1 MSTAAMMERIAETS
15 PRLKARI
22 TGVFY
27 LLTILTGI
35 FAQGFVSG
43 RLVVDGDAA
52 ATATN
57 ILAHRGLFQ
66 LGFAVYL
73 IEMACKIA
81 MTALFYDLLKPAGRS
96 VSLVAAFLGLA
107 GCVIKTFSRVFF
119 IAPLF
124 VLGGAHY
131 LSVFSAE
138 QLQALALLFLKVN
151 DRGAAIAL
159 VFFGFYALLTGYLII
174 RSTFLPRILGV
185 LSVVAR
191 FGLAELPVSAARI
204 PSVSLHCSF
213 RPPRGSIANPV
224 APGVRRERTTM
235 EGAGQRSSGNEAHT
249 NPTRRISNETQHHV
263 NHRVSALD
271 PLADASH
278 YGRHRPWD
286 IEGRDLK
293 HCVGSSS
300 WSCCTGRS
308 CSPNGDRGTSSCCS
322 SGCSRQACPSS
333 T

>member
-1 MSTAAMMERIAETS
+1 MSNDVMTKRITEAS

-35 FAQGFVSG
+35 FAQGFVSE
-43 RLVVDGDAA
+43 RLVVYGDAA

-57 ILAHRGLFQ
+57 ILTHSGLFQ
-66 LGFAVYL
+66 LGYAVYL
-73 IEMACKIA
+73 IEMACNIA

-96 VSLVAAFLGLA
+96 VSLLAAFLGFA

-119 IAPLF
+119 ITPLF

-151 DRGAAIAL
+151 DRGAAMAL

-185 LSVVAR
+185 LGMFGGLGWLSFLYLPLGYRLFPFVVA
-191 FGLAELPVSAARI
+191 LALLGAASLILWLLVVGVNEQRWKEQASAA
-204 PSVSLHCSF
+204 
-213 RPPRGSIANPV
+213 
-224 APGVRRERTTM
+224 
-235 EGAGQRSSGNEAHT
+235 GQ
-249 NPTRRISNETQHHV
+249 
-263 NHRVSALD
+263 
-271 PLADASH
+271 
-278 YGRHRPWD
+278 
-286 IEGRDLK
+286 
-293 HCVGSSS
+293 
-300 WSCCTGRS
+300 
-308 CSPNGDRGTSSCCS
+308 
-322 SGCSRQACPSS
+322 
-333 T
+333 